1 MGYRCGVISLAPLS
15 DQVVVVMGAS
25 SGIGRA
31 AAVMLARRG
40 ARVVVCARDAA
51 SLESLVR
58 EIEDAGG
65 RATAVPADVTDIG
78 AVEAVGRTAVETYGG
93 IDTWVH
99 AAAVLLVS
107 RVEDTTEE
115 EFRRVIDVNLMGH
128 VHGLMAALPH
138 LRARGRGSF
147 VAISSVEARRAFP
160 YHGAYA
166 AAKHGVEALLEALR
180 VELRQEGVPIAITN
194 VIPASINTPL
204 FEKAR
209 TKIGVLSK
217 PMPPIYD
224 PEVVAEAIV
233 HAAEHP
239 ARDLIAGG
247 AGKALLMG
255 QRLSPSLLDAVLLR
269 IGFRTQRTA
278 TRLPAGAPDNLF
290 APLPHLGRV
299 EGPFVDGSRS
309 RSLYTLLRTRVPH
322 RRALAMASGGPR
334 WRDTGEPAGS
344 PAPHVSR

>member
-1 MGYRCGVISLAPLS
+1 MIHLSPLS

-31 AAVMLARRG
+31 TAVMLAQRG
-40 ARVVVCARDAA
+40 ARVVVSARDADA
-51 SLESLVR
+51 LESLAR
-58 EIEDAGG
+58 EIQEAGG
-65 RATAVPADVTDIG
+65 RATAVPADVTDLS
-78 AVEAVGRTAVETYGG
+78 AVEAVARAAVETYGG
-93 IDTWVH
+93 LDTWVH

-107 RVEDTTEE
+107 RFEDTTVE
-115 EFRRVIDVNLMGH
+115 EFRRVIDVNLMGQ
-128 VHGLMAALPH
+128 VHGVMAALPH
-138 LRARGRGSF
+138 LRARGQGSF
-147 VAISSVEARRAFP
+147 VSVSSVEARRAFP

-166 AAKHGVEALLEALR
+166 AAKHGVEGFLEALR
-180 VELRQEGVPIAITN
+180 VELRQEGVPVAITN

-224 PEVVAEAIV
+224 PNVVAEVIV

-247 AGKALLMG
+247 AGKALLLG

-269 IGFRTQRTA
+269 IGFRTQRTP
-278 TRLPAGAPDNLF
+278 TPEPAGAPDNLF
-290 APLPHLGRV
+290 APLPHLGRTD
-299 EGPFVDGSRS
+299 GPFGEGSRP
-309 RSLYTLLRTRVPH
+309 RSLYSRLRTRSPLSI
-322 RRALAMASGGPR
+322 ANGPTR
-334 WRDTGEPAGS
+334 WRDTSEPARS
-344 PAPHVSR
+344 PEQTRASSG